1 MTIEAA
7 ALPVL
12 LLLSF
17 APVLAA
23 AAPVLLAAA
32 PVLAATPAPPAGTT
46 AAAGTVLAP
55 VPPIDVSGMEPAVR
69 EQVEA
74 ARRAVAA
81 AASQP
86 AGEAAASFGEA
97 GKTFLLY
104 ALLEAALPCFENA
117 AALAPTDFRWAYFA
131 GIALQ
136 RRGDLDRARDRLLRA
151 IELRQPFPAAL
162 CHLGEV
168 ELLRGDLD
176 AATRAFTAAL
186 AFPGTAAEA
195 HFGLGRAALR
205 RGDARLAAEHLEA
218 ALAAQPGAAVVH
230 APLATAYRRLGE
242 LEKARAQA
250 AAYGNGPVA
259 FPDPLLQEVMAANA
273 GNMRRIQAAT
283 EALKAGRFAEAA
295 AGICQAI
302 AADPADVRSW
312 MILGRAQERLGD
324 AAAEQSYRRAV
335 ELDPDNARARFSLG
349 TLLAARGA
357 RAAGIEQLEAAVR
370 LRPDLPDARFNLAAA
385 LADEGRLAE
394 ALAQCE
400 TLLATAPQDSGARA
414 LRDQLRGRLGGQPPP
429 RPPRPPG

>member
-1 MTIEAA
+1 
-7 ALPVL
+7 
-12 LLLSF
+12 
-17 APVLAA
+17 
-23 AAPVLLAAA
+23 
-32 PVLAATPAPPAGTT
+32 
-46 AAAGTVLAP
+46 
-55 VPPIDVSGMEPAVR
+55 MEPAVR

-81 AASQP
+81 APSQP
-86 AGEAAASFGEA
+86 AGDAAASFGEA
-97 GKTFLLY
+97 GKSFLLY

-117 AALAPTDFRWAYFA
+117 ATLAPGDFRWAYFA

-136 RRGDLDRARDRLLRA
+136 RRGDLDRAREQLLRA
-151 IELRQPFPAAL
+151 IELQQPFPAAL

-168 ELLRGDLD
+168 ELLRDDLA

-218 ALAAQPGAAVVH
+218 ALAAQPGAAAVH

-242 LEKARAQA
+242 LEKAKTQA
-250 AAYGNGPVA
+250 AAYGGGPVA

-283 EALKAGRFAEAA
+283 DALKAGRFAEAA
-295 AGICQAI
+295 AGIRQAI
-302 AADPADVRSW
+302 VADPADVRSW

-324 AAAEQSYRRAV
+324 AAAAEQSYRRAV
-335 ELDPDNARARFSLG
+335 ELDPDNSRARFSLG

-357 RAAGIEQLEAAVR
+357 RAAGIEQLAAAVR

-400 TLLATAPQDSGARA
+400 ALLANAPQDREAQELRERLRA
-414 LRDQLRGRLGGQPPP
+414 RLGERPSPPP
-429 RPPRPPG
+429 APLPPSRTPD